1 MLHSYRW
8 VLLHSEVCCWECC
21 QSSGKSR
28 VHYWRWHWGCFWC
41 KINTQLLI
49 VRCRGSIKNACLL
62 LLCCR
67 LTLHRTDISTYN
79 CYMYLKYRLMQ
90 EPSMKR
96 TCFNMH
102 SVHVIVVYLKIS
114 WCRNRPFT
122 IFVLGLWWNR
132 GYCEDWYLGWRLFH
146 LHQCCESFE
155 LLCWGWNCHHCPLR
169 QVCSYLC
176 IMFQGQMRDFFFP
189 NMFDHLTLS
198 STRKQ
203 HTVHDKEMFWNFSF
217 MHTGFWFSLQADH
230 HYQHCS
236 TSVSL
241 SSTKFELFGKACQRE
256 VCKGSG
262 TNNDCQTPCRALVS
276 SLCSRPQ
283 TSMGGKKR

>member
-1 MLHSYRW
+1 MLVYCCFAAG
-8 VLLHSEVCCWECC
+8 LH
-21 QSSGKSR
+21 
-28 VHYWRWHWGCFWC
+28 
-41 KINTQLLI
+41 
-49 VRCRGSIKNACLL
+49 CL
-62 LLCCR
+62 C
-67 LTLHRTDISTYN
+67 RTDISTYN
-79 CYMYLKYRLMQ
+79 CYMYLKYQLMQ
-90 EPSMKR
+90 EPSIFFCIVLLFFSWNHMKR

-122 IFVLGLWWNR
+122 IFVLGLWRNR

-155 LLCWGWNCHHCPLR
+155 LLCWRWNCHHCPLR

-176 IMFQGQMRDFFFP
+176 IMFQGQMRDFFFL

-198 STRKQ
+198 STRMQ
-203 HTVHDKEMFWNFSF
+203 HTVHDKEMFWNFSC
-217 MHTGFWFSLQADH
+217 MHTGFWFGLQADH
-230 HYQHCS
+230 YQRCS

-241 SSTKFELFGKACQRE
+241 SLTKFELFGKACQRE

-262 TNNDCQTPCRALVS
+262 ANNDCQTPCRLWLARFAPGLKLPWEGKSASAAVQMMRAWVFLWFILWLHLYFSGPCTSLVTY
-276 SLCSRPQ
+276 PK
-283 TSMGGKKR
+283 TTGFI

>member
-1 MLHSYRW
+1 MLVYCCFAAG
-8 VLLHSEVCCWECC
+8 LHC
-21 QSSGKSR
+21 
-28 VHYWRWHWGCFWC
+28 
-41 KINTQLLI
+41 
-49 VRCRGSIKNACLL
+49 
-62 LLCCR
+62 
-67 LTLHRTDISTYN
+67 RTDISTYN

-155 LLCWGWNCHHCPLR
+155 LLCWRWNCHHCPLR

-262 TNNDCQTPCRALVS
+262 ANNDCQTPCRALVS
-276 SLCSRPQ
+276 SLCSRSQ